1 MKSWS
6 SSGKG
11 EISNYIITTSILMKM
26 TPTINLVFPVQG
38 DVLWADNNYRLY
50 ATLCRICP
58 QLHDLQGLAINTIS
72 GISDRQGKITLTP
85 YSRLYLR
92 LPVSAIELVYSLAG
106 QKLNIDGYE
115 ITLGNPELQ
124 TIQPC
129 YSLKARLV
137 TIKGYTEPMEFLQA
151 CQRQLQQLEI
161 QANIGI
167 PANEKGEPKRLT
179 MKINKSN
186 RSYTIVGFSV
196 VVSDLSEEDSIKLQ
210 IHGLGGKR
218 RLGCGVFYPNIRV
231 KKDYQKGKKDVAETL
246 S

>member
-1 MKSWS
+1 
-6 SSGKG
+6 
-11 EISNYIITTSILMKM
+11 M
-26 TPTINLVFPVQG
+26 TPIINLVFPVQG
-38 DVLWADNNYRLY
+38 NLLWADNNYRLY

-58 QLHDLQGLAINTIS
+58 ELHSLPGLAINSIS
-72 GISDRQGKITLTP
+72 GIPDYQGKITLTP

-92 LPVSAIELVYSLAG
+92 LPVNAIALIYSLAG
-106 QKLNIDGYE
+106 QTLNIDGDK

-137 TIKGYTEPMEFLQA
+137 TIKGYTKPIEFLQA
-151 CQRQLQQLEI
+151 SKRQLQQLEI

-167 PANEKGEPKRLT
+167 PANKKGEPKRLT
-179 MKINKSN
+179 MKINKSH

-231 KKDYQKGKKDVAETL
+231 KKDYQKGKKDVAKTL